1 MVVKMSLRS
10 LEQDRAAFAWAAVKA
25 VKDKNFEKDY
35 KSLVKKV
42 PVLIMTNG
50 LGNTLGYL
58 KSKGK
63 KHHKELIGN
72 INRWATKREFG
83 GDDILEW
90 IIDGETSS
98 FQVMQASREVLCM
111 LNWLKRFATA
121 ELEGEE
127 D

>member
-1 MVVKMSLRS
+1 MNLKS
-10 LEQDRAAFAWAAVKA
+10 LEQDRAAFAWDAVKV

-63 KHHKELIGN
+63 KQHEELIKN
-72 INRWATKREFG
+72 IDGWTTKREFG
-83 GDDILEW
+83 GGDTLEW
-90 IIDGETSS
+90 IIDGRTSS

-121 ELEGEE
+121 ELEGADE
-127 D
+127 

>member
-1 MVVKMSLRS
+1 MSLRS

-63 KHHKELIGN
+63 KHHEELIGN

-90 IIDGETSS
+90 IIDGGTSS

>member
-1 MVVKMSLRS
+1 MNLRS

-35 KSLVKKV
+35 TSLVKKV

-63 KHHKELIGN
+63 KHHEELIEN

-83 GDDILEW
+83 GGDTLEW
-90 IIDGETSS
+90 IIDGRTSS

-121 ELEGEE
+121 ELEGADE
-127 D
+127 

>member
-1 MVVKMSLRS
+1 MNLRS

-63 KHHKELIGN
+63 EQHKEIIKN

-83 GDDILEW
+83 GGDALEW
-90 IIDGETSS
+90 IMDGRTSS

-121 ELEGEE
+121 ELEGADE
-127 D
+127 

>member
-1 MVVKMSLRS
+1 MNMRS

-25 VKDKNFEKDY
+25 VKGKNFEKKY

-42 PVLIMTNG
+42 PALIMTNG

-58 KSKGK
+58 RSKEGK
-63 KHHKELIGN
+63 EYGELIKN
-72 INRWATKREFG
+72 IDGWATEREFG
-83 GDDILEW
+83 GVDTLKW
-90 IIDGETSS
+90 IIDGRTSS

-121 ELEGEE
+121 ELEGEAE
-127 D
+127 

>member
-1 MVVKMSLRS
+1 MNLRS
-10 LEQDRAAFAWAAVKA
+10 LEQDRAAFAWDAVKA

-63 KHHKELIGN
+63 KHHEELIEN

-83 GDDILEW
+83 GGDTLKW
-90 IIDGETSS
+90 IVDGRTSS

-121 ELEGEE
+121 ELEGADE
-127 D
+127 

>member
-1 MVVKMSLRS
+1 MSLRS

-63 KHHKELIGN
+63 KHHEELIGN

-90 IIDGETSS
+90 IIDGGTSS

-121 ELEGEE
+121 ELEGADE
-127 D
+127 